1 MPAVA
6 ARVLGLGQCCWDRI
20 GLVRDWPGVDSKTEL
35 LRLVEQGGGPVATAL
50 VVLARL
56 GISVQFCGRI
66 GCDTEGRLISDDL
79 QAEGVDCSLLQR
91 DARGRS
97 QTAMIIAEQG
107 RGRRNV
113 FWQRRQGDGIQVDE
127 RVETAIASAEIL
139 LLDDLDAEAAL
150 AAARI
155 ARAAGTLTVLDGGSL
170 RPHSREL
177 LPLID
182 HLVVSE
188 RFARQWLPGAEPE
201 AALMD
206 LARSGGQV
214 TVTLGERGCLS
225 LVEGQPVRVPAFPV
239 DAVDT
244 TGCGDVFHAGY
255 VYGLLQEWPLVKILE
270 FASACAALK
279 ARGPGGRFAPRRI
292 DEVFDFLARHA
303 PDDTWSHAED

>member
-1 MPAVA
+1 MA
-6 ARVLGLGQCCWDRI
+6 ACVLGLGQCCWDRV
-20 GLVRDWPGVDSKTEL
+20 GLVPDWPEVDGKTEL

-50 VVLARL
+50 VILARL

-66 GCDTEGRLISDDL
+66 GCDADGRLIHADL
-79 QAEGVDCSLLQR
+79 EAEGVDCTLLQR
-91 DARGRS
+91 DAQGRS
-97 QTAMIIAEQG
+97 QTAMVIAEQG

-127 RVETAIASAEIL
+127 RVEVAIASAEVL
-139 LLDDLDAEAAL
+139 LLDDLDADAAL
-150 AAARI
+150 TAARI
-155 ARAAGTLTVLDGGSL
+155 ARAAGTLTVLDGGSV
-170 RPHSREL
+170 RPRSREL

-206 LARSGGQV
+206 LALFGGQV
-214 TVTLGERGCLS
+214 TVTLGEGGCLS
-225 LVEGQPVRVPAFPV
+225 LVEGQPVLTPAFHV

-255 VYGLLQEWPLVKILE
+255 VYGLLQNWPLKRILE

-279 ARGPGGRFAPRRI
+279 ARGPGGRFAPRRR
-292 DEVFDFLARHA
+292 DEVFDFLARHS